1 MVFLSF
7 YRGIICFG
15 FVFLTELCGDGDV
28 LLHGENPLYRAVDH
42 AVDRL
47 IGVESH
53 VRRVHHVLELAQIR
67 HIPVGEDVRAQ
78 VPVHDL
84 LVVLHDVQPEG
95 TDLAGLHRIDQIFR
109 VHQGAAGAVD
119 EDDTVL
125 HLCNRIPIDHVPCL
139 LRQRHVERDDVAP
152 LIEFLEGYIGQ
163 KVPVFLLFMGI
174 AAKDPTAE
182 AWSSLATQAPILPVP
197 TMPTVR
203 SRSSLP
209 IQGR

>member
-95 TDLAGLHRIDQIFR
+95 TDLAGRMTPSFIFAIESR
-109 VHQGAAGAVD
+109 
-119 EDDTVL
+119 L
-125 HLCNRIPIDHVPCL
+125 IMCL
-139 LRQRHVERDDVAP
+139 
-152 LIEFLEGYIGQ
+152 
-163 KVPVFLLFMGI
+163 VFSVSGTWSGMMSLL
-174 AAKDPTAE
+174 
-182 AWSSLATQAPILPVP
+182 S
-197 TMPTVR
+197 
-203 SRSSLP
+203 
-209 IQGR
+209 

>member
-1 MVFLSF
+1 M
-7 YRGIICFG
+7 
-15 FVFLTELCGDGDV
+15 
-28 LLHGENPLYRAVDH
+28 NW
-42 AVDRL
+42 
-47 IGVESH
+47 
-53 VRRVHHVLELAQIR
+53 RRYAIF
-67 HIPVGEDVRAQ
+67 PVGEDVRAQ

-119 EDDTVL
+119 EDDAVL